1 MITRSKKRKLNEMA
15 GGAPVGRQPLTK
27 RKYVPGLQLQQFL
40 EKAMMVLAVL
50 AETRLGMF
58 LIVNSMFILCVTM
71 SIVSIR

>member
-40 EKAMMVLAVL
+40 EKEIEHGHL
-50 AETRLGMF
+50 
-58 LIVNSMFILCVTM
+58 ND
-71 SIVSIR
+71 